1 MKSFVISKNDADQR
15 LDKFISKAAP
25 FLPQAL
31 MYKYIRLKRIKVN
44 GKKSEI
50 SQRLNVGDVVDM
62 YVNDEFF
69 PDGNSALPFLHAKP
83 ELDIVYEDENI
94 LLSNKPAGLVVHE
107 DENEKYD
114 TLINRIL
121 LYLYNKKEYS
131 PEHENSFVPALCNR
145 IDRNTSGIVIAAKN
159 ADSLRI
165 LNEKIKNREIDK
177 FYLCVV
183 KGIPKNRADTLKGY
197 ITKDSASNTVSV
209 SNEKTPGA
217 LSAVTKYRVLDTKN
231 GYSLVEAQLLTG
243 RTHQIRAQFASIGH
257 PLLGDTKYGRIKD
270 FKNTG
275 FSHQALCSYKLTFS
289 FPTDAATLN
298 YLKGRS
304 FELKNIPFVNDF
316 YNGI

>member
-1 MKSFVISKNDADQR
+1 MKSFIISQNDANQR

-25 FLPQAL
+25 FLPPTL

-50 SQRLNVGDVVDM
+50 SQRLNIGDVIDM

-69 PDGNSALPFLHAKP
+69 PDANSPLPFLHAKS

-94 LLSNKPAGLVVHE
+94 LLANKPAGLVVHE

-121 LYLYNKKEYS
+121 LYLYSKKEYL
-131 PEHENSFVPALCNR
+131 PEQENSFIPALCNR

-183 KGIPKNRADTLKGY
+183 KGTPQKITDTLKNF
-197 ITKDSASNTVSV
+197 ITKDSSSNTVSV
-209 SNEKTPGA
+209 SKEKTPGS
-217 LSAVTKYRVLDTKN
+217 LSAATKYRVLDTKN
-231 GYSLVEAQLLTG
+231 GYSLIEAQLLTG

-275 FSHQALCSYKLTFS
+275 FFHQALCSYKLTFS
-289 FPTDAATLN
+289 FPTDASVLN

-304 FELKNIPFVNDF
+304 FELKNIPFLTDF
-316 YNGI
+316 YNGL